1 MLCSKITKHK
11 AQNMNNNTSSK
22 RPENQF
28 YDDDDD
34 DKTSS
39 VLIPGLPDHLAQQCL
54 SAVPPSLLYGVC
66 RSWRRFIYSPSF
78 PPFYCLYALLSP
90 SSSMASPS
98 SSTIAASTGKPEVL
112 DLKYSITIQ
121 NKIYEKP
128 NLIVAASGKPEVSTS
143 SIEFLCLDP
152 VSSKWTRLPSPP
164 PEPPLKILH
173 RHPSF
178 ISRTLPVQ
186 SLAVS
191 GKLLLVAGTTHNFL
205 PALDGPLG
213 FDPSSGEWFS
223 GPQFTAPRRWCATG
237 SVHGQVYVA
246 SGVGSGYQGDV
257 ARSLEKWD
265 VSEKPGDWKWKKLT
279 SLKNGQFCREAV
291 EGVGYKGKLCMVN
304 IKGNAVKEGAVY
316 DVTADRWEKMPRGM
330 LAGWNGP
337 AAVAEDGDD
346 EIYMVDEAIGS
357 LRRYKAEDDSWEE
370 VIQSSEYLKG
380 AERIA
385 VERGKVCAVSG
396 RGRWVTVVDVA
407 AQPARIWVVNPPPE
421 MEFIAVHIL
430 PRMKNVEN

>member
-1 MLCSKITKHK
+1 
-11 AQNMNNNTSSK
+11 MNNNTSSK
-22 RPENQF
+22 RQENQF
-28 YDDDDD
+28 YDADDD

-39 VLIPGLPDHLAQQCL
+39 VVLIPGLPDHLAQQCL

-98 SSTIAASTGKPEVL
+98 SSIAASTVAGTPEF
-112 DLKYSITIQ
+112 
-121 NKIYEKP
+121 E
-128 NLIVAASGKPEVSTS
+128 AS

-205 PALDGPLG
+205 PALDRPLG

-223 GPQFTAPRRWCATG
+223 GPPFTAPRRWCATG
-237 SVHGQVYVA
+237 SVHGQVYVV

-265 VSEKPGDWKWKKLT
+265 VSEKPGDWKWEKLT

>member
-1 MLCSKITKHK
+1 
-11 AQNMNNNTSSK
+11 MNNDTSSK
-22 RPENQF
+22 RSESQY

-34 DKTSS
+34 DKSSS

-90 SSSMASPS
+90 SSSMAASLS
-98 SSTIAASTGKPEVL
+98 SSSSIGKPEG
-112 DLKYSITIQ
+112 
-121 NKIYEKP
+121 P
-128 NLIVAASGKPEVSTS
+128 PS

-152 VSSKWTRLPSPP
+152 VSSKWSQLPSPP
-164 PEPPLKILH
+164 PEPPLRILH

-178 ISRTLPVQ
+178 ISRTLTVQ

-191 GKLLLVAGTTHNFL
+191 GRLLLVAGTTHNFL
-205 PALDGPLG
+205 PALGRPLC
-213 FDPSSGEWFS
+213 FDPSTGEWFS
-223 GPQFTAPRRWCATG
+223 GPPFTAPRRWCATG

-257 ARSLEKWD
+257 ARALEKWD
-265 VSEKPGDWKWKKLT
+265 VEQKPADWKWEKLS
-279 SLKNGQFCREAV
+279 SLNNGRFCREAV

-316 DVTADRWEKMPRGM
+316 DVTADQWEKMPRGM

-337 AAVAEDGDD
+337 AAGDGDD
-346 EIYMVDEAIGS
+346 EIYMVDESIGS
-357 LRRYKAEDDSWEE
+357 LSRYKAEDDSWEE

-385 VERGKVCAVSG
+385 VERGKVCTVSG

-430 PRMKNVEN
+430 PRMKSVEN

>member
-1 MLCSKITKHK
+1 
-11 AQNMNNNTSSK
+11 MNNNTSSK
-22 RPENQF
+22 RPENRF
-28 YDDDDD
+28 YDDDED
-34 DKTSS
+34 DKASS
-39 VLIPGLPDHLAQQCL
+39 VVLIPGLPDHLAQQCL

-98 SSTIAASTGKPEVL
+98 
-112 DLKYSITIQ
+112 
-121 NKIYEKP
+121 
-128 NLIVAASGKPEVSTS
+128 
-143 SIEFLCLDP
+143 IEFLSLDP
-152 VSSKWTRLPSPP
+152 VSTKWTRLPSPP

-205 PALDGPLG
+205 PALDRPLG

-223 GPQFTAPRRWCATG
+223 GPPFTAPRRWCATG

-265 VSEKPGDWKWKKLT
+265 VSEKPGDWKWEKLT

-291 EGVGYKGKLCMVN
+291 EGVGYK
-304 IKGNAVKEGAVY
+304 
-316 DVTADRWEKMPRGM
+316 
-330 LAGWNGP
+330 
-337 AAVAEDGDD
+337 
-346 EIYMVDEAIGS
+346 GS

-407 AQPARIWVVNPPPE
+407 ARPARIWVVNPPPE